1 MQALEIIS
9 AAKAEGR
16 GSLTEAESK
25 EVLRQFGVPVVE
37 ERIAVSPE
45 DAIQVAK
52 NTGFPVVLKG
62 LGTKLAHKTERGL
75 VFLNLNS
82 EDAVEKAARAAATS
96 AGADLEGYLIQP
108 MLSGH
113 REFVAGLFHDPQF
126 GPIVMFGLGGVF
138 TEAIDDAV
146 FRVAPLTKNDAEQ
159 MINEIRSQKLLG
171 AFRGEQ
177 AVERKRI
184 VSTLLGLSRIGMEI
198 PDITEIDIN
207 PLLVGPEGRAVA
219 VDALVVIG
227 EKPAPK
233 KYLPA
238 IASSAIGKFFYP
250 RSIAVIGASNAFTKW
265 GYRMMCSIIAGG
277 FAGEVYPVNPRG
289 GTITGRTAF
298 KSVAEIPGFV
308 DLAVVTIPE
317 DRVIELIPQLQ
328 AKGIKSMLLITS
340 GFAETGAEGRR
351 LQEELVQ
358 AARAADI
365 LIMGPNTMGLCNP
378 HNDLLCCGGAN
389 VHPKPGTTTLISQ
402 SGNLGVQLLEF
413 AEREG
418 VGIRAFGGSGN
429 EAMITIED
437 YMEAF
442 EVDELTKTVVI
453 YLESIKNGRRFFE
466 SARRVGLLKPVVM
479 LKGGRTEA
487 GHHAAVSHTGALAS
501 NAKVFNAAA
510 RQAGIVIAEQPIEML
525 DASAAFSSLPLPR
538 GNRVAIMTL
547 GGGWGVVT
555 TDLCAENGLLI
566 PKLSPELI
574 ANINKVLPPY
584 WSHSNP
590 VDLVG
595 EFDPNIPMFVLEQ
608 LSQWDGCDAVLHLGI
623 SGRLSSLRKM
633 IKDVRISDPEADQN
647 FLSAVPQLLEEFE
660 NKFLAHTAHLME
672 KTGKP
677 IIGVPLMQ
685 EENIHTV
692 NDVEG
697 SPYKA
702 VSFLTPERAVKALSR
717 MASYS
722 RWRELQRQRED

>member
-1 MQALEIIS
+1 MQPLEMIMK
-9 AAKAEGR
+9 ARAEGR
-16 GSLTEAESK
+16 KTLTEAESK
-25 EVLRQFGVPVVE
+25 EVLGQFGVPVVKE
-37 ERIAVSPE
+37 TTARSPE
-45 DAIQVAK
+45 EAIQKAR

-62 LGTKLAHKTERGL
+62 LGAKLAHKTERGL

-82 EDAVEKAARAAATS
+82 EEEVKNAATAAATA

-113 REFVAGLFHDPQF
+113 REFVAGLFRDPQF

-138 TEAIDDAV
+138 TEALSDTV
-146 FRVAPLTKNDAEQ
+146 FRVAPLSQNDAEQ
-159 MINEIRSQKLLG
+159 MIDEIRSQKLLG
-171 AFRGEQ
+171 RFRGEQ
-177 AVERKRI
+177 EVERDRI
-184 VSTLLGLSRIGMEI
+184 VSALLGLSRIGMEI

-207 PLLVGPEGRAVA
+207 PLLVGPDGAAVA
-219 VDALVVIG
+219 VDALIVLG
-227 EKPAPK
+227 KKPAVII
-233 KYLPA
+233 YLPA
-238 IASSAIGKFFYP
+238 VDAASLGKFFYP
-250 RSIAVIGASNAFTKW
+250 RSIAVIGASNVFTKW
-265 GYRMMCSIIAGG
+265 GYRVLCSIVEGG
-277 FAGEVYPVNPRG
+277 FPGAVYPVNPRG
-289 GTITGRTAF
+289 GKIAGRKAF
-298 KSVAEIPGFV
+298 KSVEEIPGFV
-308 DLAVVTIPE
+308 DLAVVTVPE
-317 DRVIELIPQLQ
+317 DKVIELIPQLH
-328 AKGIKSMLLITS
+328 AKGIKYMLLITS
-340 GFAETGAEGRR
+340 GFAETGEKGRR
-351 LQEELVQ
+351 LQEELVEK
-358 AARAADI
+358 ARAADI
-365 LIMGPNTMGLCNP
+365 LIIGPNTMGLCNP
-378 HNDLLCCGGAN
+378 HNNLLCCGGAN
-389 VHPKPGTTTLISQ
+389 VRPKPGTTTLISQ

-442 EVDELTKTVVI
+442 EVDELTQTVVI

-466 SARRVGLLKPVVM
+466 SARRVGMLKPVVM

-501 NAKVFNAAA
+501 DAKVFNAAA

-525 DASAAFSSLPLPR
+525 DASAAFSSLPLPG

-566 PKLSPELI
+566 PHLTPALI
-574 ANINKVLPPY
+574 ESIDRVLPPY
-584 WSHSNP
+584 WSRSNP

-595 EFDPNIPMFVLEQ
+595 EFDPQIPMFVLEQ

-623 SGRLSSLRKM
+623 SGRISSLRKM
-633 IKDVRISDPEADQN
+633 IADVKNFDPDADQQ
-647 FLSAVPQLLEEFE
+647 FLATIPLLLEEFE
-660 NKFLAHTAHLME
+660 KKFFAYTAHLME

-692 NDVEG
+692 NDIEG

-722 RWRELQRQRED
+722 RWREQQK

>member
-1 MQALEIIS
+1 MQALELIRK
-9 AAKAEGR
+9 AKAEGR

-25 EVLRQFGVPVVE
+25 EVLRQFGIPVVE
-37 ERIAVSPE
+37 ELIAVSQE
-45 DAIQVAK
+45 EAIQKAK
-52 NTGFPVVLKG
+52 STGFPVVLKG

-82 EDAVEKAARAAATS
+82 EAEVEKAAKAAATA

-108 MLSGH
+108 MLSGR

-126 GPIVMFGLGGVF
+126 GPIVMFGLGGIF
-138 TEAIDDAV
+138 TEALNDAV
-146 FRVAPLTKNDAEQ
+146 FRVAPLTRNDAEL
-159 MINEIRSQKLLG
+159 MISEIRSHKLLE

-177 AVERKRI
+177 AVEQKRI
-184 VSTLLGLSRIGMEI
+184 VSALLGLSRIGMEL
-198 PDITEIDIN
+198 PEITEIDIN
-207 PLLVGPEGRAVA
+207 PLLVSPDGLATA

-227 EKPAPK
+227 AQPVPRE
-233 KYLPA
+233 YLPTVP
-238 IASSAIGKFFYP
+238 SPSIGKFFYP

-277 FAGEVYPVNPRG
+277 FAGDVYPVNPRG

-378 HNDLLCCGGAN
+378 HNNLLCCGGAN
-389 VHPKPGTTTLISQ
+389 VHPKPGATTLISQ

-442 EVDELTKTVVI
+442 EVDELTQTVVI

-501 NAKVFNAAA
+501 DAKVFNAAA

-525 DASAAFSSLPLPR
+525 DTSAAFSSLPLPR
-538 GNRVAIMTL
+538 GNRVAIMTI

-555 TDLCAENGLLI
+555 TDLCAENGLII
-566 PKLSPELI
+566 PNLSPELI
-574 ANINKVLPPY
+574 ENINKVLPSY

-595 EFDPNIPMFVLEQ
+595 EFDPAIPMFVLEQ

-633 IKDVRISDPEADQN
+633 IKDVRISDPEADQS
-647 FLSAVPQLLEEFE
+647 FLSTIPKMLEEFE

-702 VSFLTPERAVKALSR
+702 VSFLTPERAVKAISR

-722 RWRELQRQRED
+722 RWRELERQRED